1 MNNHLLFKNK
11 TIKSLVNMG
20 VNGHLPLFDTSWINS
35 INFDYKAINLSDSEL
50 RKAEKLLENLGK
62 HKCLDRQKTVLFAM
76 KNKDRE
82 LIIKAFLTIVEDK
95 VLDLNTHLQ

>member
-1 MNNHLLFKNK
+1 
-11 TIKSLVNMG
+11 MG

-35 INFDYKAINLSDSEL
+35 IDFDYKKIDLSDSEIK
-50 RKAEKLLENLGK
+50 KAQKLMENLGK

-76 KNKDRE
+76 NQKDRE

-95 VLDLNTHLQ
+95 VLDTNTHLQ